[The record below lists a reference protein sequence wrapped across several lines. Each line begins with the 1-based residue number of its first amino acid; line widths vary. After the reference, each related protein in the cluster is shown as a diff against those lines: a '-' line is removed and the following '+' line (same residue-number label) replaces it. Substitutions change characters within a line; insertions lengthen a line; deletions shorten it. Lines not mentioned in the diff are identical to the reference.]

1 MYLSLDEELV
11 SLHEA
16 VTAKADVELN
26 DVGVEKMESN
36 AVQGVDV

>member
-16 VTAKADVELN
+16 VNAKVDAEQN
-26 DVGVEKMESN
+26 DVGVEKMDSN
-36 AVQGVDV
+36 AVQGADV